1 MFESRH
7 FTVERLAEGVYAAI
21 HRPGGW
27 AIGNA
32 GIIDLGEFTLVY
44 DTFMTFKAAEDLL
57 EAANQ
62 LTGSPVK
69 IVVSSHY
76 HNDHIWGNQVFGP
89 QAFIISSTGTQFL
102 IKTRGQEEYD
112 WYLENSAS
120 ELNTIQAQYDAESD
134 EQKKQYIANWM
145 SYYEGL
151 VETMPDLVV
160 RLPDVTFE
168 EQLAIYGTARSVELR
183 TFADGHTPSDTALF
197 LASDG
202 ILFMSDLLFVNMHPF
217 LADGDPDNLMRTLDQ
232 VAAYDAS
239 IFVPGHGLPGTK
251 DDINLQL
258 DYIAQCKHTVS
269 TMLANGQEEE
279 AIGEQIIPEPF
290 VDWEFANFYA
300 ANLRYYYRK
309 LTAADA

>member
-21 HRPGGW
+21 HRSGGW

-32 GIIDLGEFTLVY
+32 GIIDLGEFTLIF
-44 DTFMTFKAAEDLL
+44 DTFITFKAAEDLL

-69 IVVSSHY
+69 MVVNSHY

-89 QAFIISSTGTQFL
+89 QVFILSSTKTQSL

-120 ELNTIQAQYDAESD
+120 ELNTIQTQYDAESD
-134 EQKKQYIANWM
+134 AQKKEHIAKWM

-151 VETMPDLVV
+151 VETMPDLTV
-160 RLPDVTFE
+160 RLPDITFD
-168 EQLAIYGTARSVELR
+168 EQLAIHGTGRSIALR
-183 TFADGHTPSDTALF
+183 TFADGHAPSDTAIF

-202 ILFMSDLLFVNMHPF
+202 ILFLSDLLFVNAHPF
-217 LADGDPDNLMRTLDQ
+217 LADGDPDNLIQTLEQ
-232 VAAYDAS
+232 VAAYDAP
-239 IFVPGHGLPGTK
+239 ILVPGHGPPGTK

-258 DYIAQCKHTVS
+258 DYMAHCKQTAS
-269 TMLANGQEEE
+269 TMLANGQDEE
-279 AIGEQIIPEPF
+279 AISGQIIPERF
-290 VDWEFANFYA
+290 ADWEFPNFYA

-309 LTAADA
+309 LTAAGA